1 MCAQELRLF
10 SLGLLIKI
18 ALLAICGSLM
28 LEEFFGPVVEHYLS
42 SFPDSPYK
50 HFNEASQSEKF
61 PYPALMLYVLTLV
74 NLFLGW
80 SKDLLF
86 SEIWI
91 YRLPLL
97 VSDVIIFS
105 VLYSWLRDKERK
117 WVPYHVTSD
126 LGNALFLIG
135 AAYDPKSATPLAFNQ
150 PGQHPFPACW
160 WGR

>member
-42 SFPDSPYK
+42 SFPNSPYK

-105 VLYSWLRDKERK
+105 VLYSWLRDKERIRLIFFY
-117 WVPYHVTSD
+117 WFSPVLIYINFVHGQLDSIPM
-126 LGNALFLIG
+126 ALLFCL
-135 AAYDPKSATPLAFNQ
+135 FV
-150 PGQHPFPACW
+150 FPI
-160 WGR
+160 